1 MLNNPTFVTF
11 LNTHIDIFF
20 STNNNSASPLILW
33 EALLAYLRGQII
45 SFSSGAR
52 KMYKAQVDL
61 LENEIR
67 DLENEHS
74 VTFDDSTLQKF
85 DSK

>member
-1 MLNNPTFVTF
+1 
-11 LNTHIDIFF
+11 
-20 STNNNSASPLILW
+20 
-33 EALLAYLRGQII
+33 
-45 SFSSGAR
+45 
-52 KMYKAQVDL
+52 MYKAQVDL

-74 VTFDDSTLQKF
+74 VTFEDSTLQKL